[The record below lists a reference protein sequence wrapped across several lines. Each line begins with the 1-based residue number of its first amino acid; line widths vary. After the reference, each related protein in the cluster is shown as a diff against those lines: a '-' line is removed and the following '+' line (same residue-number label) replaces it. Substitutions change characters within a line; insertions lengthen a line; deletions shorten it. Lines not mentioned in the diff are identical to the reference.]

1 MYKRQPLTRQF
12 TVAKKVSAHT
22 VTIVPEANADD
33 YTIFLGKT
41 TRPTLQAEVLGAGGE
56 TASYTTGK
64 WSSSDTLI
72 ATINE
77 DTGVVTT
84 TGTKV
89 GAVTFTFTADNGTE
103 DTADDVTGESKP
115 YTVTAGDSLA
125 LVIPGGASIVTRVNQ
140 PATVLWSS
148 NAALMAPGKEF
159 NYRIDLYE
167 GNYANEAAL
176 SGLKPVAT
184 YTAGKDKN
192 SVRIEENVL
201 SKLSNGN
208 TPAYTV
214 LVSMPHPNAG
224 GEDVRLSALAWIIV
238 QAPPATARL
247 TPPQSIYLKD
257 TDGAVNIDWSVENT
271 TEGAPLQPTLT
282 ITRVTE
288 DNTTTKVVDSV
299 RLSGTS
305 GSFPLSLQS
314 VQAGN
319 LKDTYQVVLSV
330 ENPGE
335 ESPSTDSFPLY
346 VYDADAL
353 KVQNDKG
360 DTISALTMDN
370 TSKVIGP
377 LPTDTAK
384 ILQLRQELGLIEYI
398 GINYDEYGWNSF
410 KDGIQWLSSN
420 NNAISVNYKP
430 VSYTHLDV
438 YKRQL

>member
-1 MYKRQPLTRQF
+1 M
-12 TVAKKVSAHT
+12 
-22 VTIVPEANADD
+22 
-33 YTIFLGKT
+33 
-41 TRPTLQAEVLGAGGE
+41 
-56 TASYTTGK
+56 TGQ
-64 WSSSDTLI
+64 SQ
-72 ATINE
+72 
-77 DTGVVTT
+77 
-84 TGTKV
+84 
-89 GAVTFTFTADNGTE
+89 
-103 DTADDVTGESKP
+103 P

-125 LVIPGGASIVTRVNQ
+125 LVIPGGSSIVTRVNQ

-184 YTAGKDKN
+184 YTAGKDEN

-208 TPAYTV
+208 IPAYTV

-238 QAPPATARL
+238 QAPPATAKL

-257 TDGAVNIDWSVENT
+257 TDGAVNIGWSVENAT
-271 TEGAPLQPTLT
+271 TGASQQPTLT

-288 DNTTTKVVDSV
+288 DNTTTKVVDSAP
-299 RLSGTS
+299 LSGTS
-305 GSFPLSLQS
+305 GSYSLSLWS
-314 VQAGN
+314 VEAGN

-353 KVQNDKG
+353 KVQDDNGK
-360 DTISALTMDN
+360 TI
-370 TSKVIGP
+370 
-377 LPTDTAK
+377 
-384 ILQLRQELGLIEYI
+384 LR
-398 GINYDEYGWNSF
+398 
-410 KDGIQWLSSN
+410 
-420 NNAISVNYKP
+420 
-430 VSYTHLDV
+430 
-438 YKRQL
+438 

>member
-1 MYKRQPLTRQF
+1 MTLQANEGTKADSDWVNVLPLTRQF

-22 VTIVPEANADD
+22 VKVVPEADSAD
-33 YTIFLGKT
+33 YTISLGKT
-41 TRPTLQAEVLGAGGE
+41 ARPTLKAEVFGE
-56 TASYTTGK
+56 NDEQASYTTGK

-77 DTGVVTT
+77 DTGVVAT

-89 GAVTFTFTADNGTE
+89 GTVTFTFTADNGTE
-103 DTADDVTGESKP
+103 DTADDVTGKSKP
-115 YTVTAGDSLA
+115 YNVTAGDSLA

-148 NAALMAPGKEF
+148 NATLMAPNKEF

-167 GNYANEAAL
+167 GNYAKEAAL
-176 SGLKPVAT
+176 SGRKPVAT
-184 YTAGKDKN
+184 YTVGKDKN

-238 QAPPATARL
+238 QAPPATAKL

-288 DNTTTKVVDSV
+288 DNTTKVVDSE

-305 GSFPLSLQS
+305 GSVSLSLQS
-314 VQAGN
+314 VKAGN

-360 DTISALTMDN
+360 ETISKLTMEIPPR
-370 TSKVIGP
+370 SAAACP
-377 LPTDTAK
+377 P
-384 ILQLRQELGLIEYI
+384 LQLKFCSCARSWG
-398 GINYDEYGWNSF
+398 
-410 KDGIQWLSSN
+410 
-420 NNAISVNYKP
+420 
-430 VSYTHLDV
+430 
-438 YKRQL
+438 